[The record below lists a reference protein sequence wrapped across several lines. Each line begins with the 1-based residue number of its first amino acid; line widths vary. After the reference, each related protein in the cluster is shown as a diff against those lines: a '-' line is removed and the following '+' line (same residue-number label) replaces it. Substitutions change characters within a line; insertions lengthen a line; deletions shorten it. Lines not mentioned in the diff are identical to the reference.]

1 VLGDDFLGRQRLL
14 VISPHADDET
24 YGCAGTMARVKALG
38 GEVYVVLASVADLV
52 HYGTEGE
59 RAAAGDATGDATRD
73 AAAAP
78 AKKLVSQRTRLA
90 EFESVMKLLDVDDWD
105 VLFTD
110 AATHLALDTVPRK
123 QLVGLLESDGRLS
136 VDALRPTMVMIP
148 ALSYNQDH
156 EALYRACVTATRP
169 GAEGEKYTVP
179 FVLAYDNTS
188 LFWSPEQQ
196 RFHPSLYVDV
206 SDYLEVKI
214 EALRLHASQVR
225 APLYHGSPE
234 GLELATRV
242 RGREVGVAAAE
253 GFVQLRGVL

>member
-1 VLGDDFLGRQRLL
+1 MLGDEFLARQRLL

-24 YGCAGTMARVKALG
+24 YGCAGTMARVKSLG

-52 HYGTEGE
+52 HYGTAADGTADGDTDGE
-59 RAAAGDATGDATRD
+59 VPSR
-73 AAAAP
+73 
-78 AKKLVSQRTRLA
+78 KLVTRRTRLE
-90 EFESVMKLLDVDDWD
+90 EFESVMKLLGVDDWD

-110 AATHLALDTVPRK
+110 SATHLALDTVPRK

-136 VDALRPTMVMIP
+136 LDAVRPTMVMIP

-169 GAEGEKYTVP
+169 GAKGEKLTVP

-188 LFWSPEQQ
+188 LFWSPQQQ

-206 SDYLEVKI
+206 SRFLDTKI
-214 EALRLHASQVR
+214 EALLMHSSQVR

-234 GLELATRV
+234 ALELATRL
-242 RGREVGVAAAE
+242 RGREVGVEAAE